1 MEQIFAAIIFIAM
14 FILIITEKWERH
26 IVTLVSAVLTIVF
39 VFGLCMRSVP
49 AIIETLNVHSIFH
62 WSFGIIPVQQQKHP
76 AVLTGKPLF
85 SLWV

>member
-49 AIIETLNVHSIFH
+49 AIIETLNVHSIF
-62 WSFGIIPVQQQKHP
+62 SCRRR
-76 AVLTGKPLF
+76 
-85 SLWV
+85 